1 MIAACLRED
10 KKNGLAIVLRG
21 EGVSPLCLV
30 RAVYDGG
37 LKCWKPDYQVGL
49 HLSDFL
55 SWPRRLEAVET
66 AKKLGWRRNMVTNLG
81 TSFSRGWGLRWD
93 LRHPYFLAPSW
104 SDEKIKTVICQHMSA
119 AELMLR
125 EIYDEHGACRS
136 LPGRQPDNGA
146 APEAPV
152 EAAP

>member
-37 LKCWKPDYQVGL
+37 LKCWKPDYQAGL
-49 HLSDFL
+49 HLSDFM
-55 SWPRRLEAVET
+55 SWPKRVDAVAAT
-66 AKKLGWRRNMVTNLG
+66 KKLRWKRNMVTNLG
-81 TSFSRGWGLRWD
+81 TRFSRGWGLRWD
-93 LRHPYFLAPSW
+93 LRYSYFLAPNW
-104 SDEKIKTVICQHMSA
+104 SDEKVNSVVRAHICE

-125 EIYDEHGACRS
+125 EIYDEHAG
-136 LPGRQPDNGA
+136 QP
-146 APEAPV
+146 
-152 EAAP
+152 